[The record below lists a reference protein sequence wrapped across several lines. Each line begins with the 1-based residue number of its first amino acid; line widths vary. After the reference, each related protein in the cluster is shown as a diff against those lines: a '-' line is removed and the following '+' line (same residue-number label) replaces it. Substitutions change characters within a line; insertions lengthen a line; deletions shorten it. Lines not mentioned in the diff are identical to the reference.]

1 MRKMKGHFFKWL
13 CILLAGVL
21 VCSMCMMFFG
31 CAESPRDEKPHVV
44 CTVFPVYD
52 WVKNLTGE
60 LAEVTLLA
68 DNGTDL
74 HSYQPTVSELVEI
87 AECDLVIFVGGAS
100 DLWLYDALQNE
111 GNPAR
116 KTLRLLDVLG
126 DAALVE
132 TNEGILSPKQAH
144 EHEHAHTSHAQTH
157 AECAKDYLD
166 ADEHVWLS
174 LQNARVLCEAIAREL
189 CELDTTHTVAYTEAQ
204 KAYDVQLATL
214 DAAFLETVQNARK
227 SVVLIADRFPFL
239 YLARD
244 YHLQYI
250 AAFSGCSAEAELS
263 LTTVIALAAELDKMQ
278 LDTVLILD
286 GSAPVFAQTVI
297 DASHQTHCR
306 ILRLYAMQSVTRKQL
321 AAHMTYLSCMEAN
334 RSVLEQA
341 LA

>member
-1 MRKMKGHFFKWL
+1 MRKIKGLFSRWL
-13 CILLAGVL
+13 CMLLVGAL
-21 VCSMCMMFFG
+21 VWPMGAMVTG
-31 CAESPRDEKPHVV
+31 CGEQPKDEKPHVV

-60 LAEVTLLA
+60 LADVTLLA

-74 HSYQPTVSELVEI
+74 HSYQPSVSDLVEI
-87 AECDLVIFVGGAS
+87 AECDLLIFVGGAS

-116 KTLRLLDVLG
+116 KTLRLLDALG
-126 DAALVE
+126 DAVLTE
-132 TNEGILSPKQAH
+132 TNAGILSPKQKH
-144 EHEHAHTSHAQTH
+144 GHEHAQDAHTEPHAAC
-157 AECAKDYLD
+157 AEDFLD

-174 LQNARVLCEAIAREL
+174 LQNARVLCEAITAEL
-189 CELDTTHTVAYTEAQ
+189 CELDAAHAAAYTEAQ
-204 KAYDVQLATL
+204 NAYDAQLAAL
-214 DAAFLETVQNARK
+214 DAAFLQTVQNATK
-227 SVVLIADRFPFL
+227 SVVLVADRFPFL
-239 YLARD
+239 YLAKD

-263 LTTVIALAAELDKMQ
+263 PATVIALAAELDEMQ

-286 GSAPVFAQTVI
+286 GSTPVFAQTVMN
-297 DASHQTHCR
+297 ASHQTHCR

-321 AAHMTYLSCMEAN
+321 AAHMTYVSCMEAN
-334 RSVLEQA
+334 RAVLEQA